1 MNYSK
6 DNTMN
11 LKNYFEL
18 SRFWLLL
25 KMELFRSKKAILMTI
40 VITFGVLCTG
50 QVLEIIFEDKKVFD
64 SHSESYSFALIIGG
78 FILSSLAFSDLT
90 NNLRRYNYLTLPAST
105 LEKFLSMW
113 LLTSV
118 GWTFLHTIV
127 YTIYAFMANLIAPVF
142 FSHIAFGAFAPMG
155 EVPMETMKY
164 YFVFQGIFL
173 VGAVHFQGFVFPKT
187 LFTLILFAALCGT
200 IVYFMMAETFMTD
213 HECTSASECVLLKR
227 IEAHGI
233 CRLITLFWWLLAPL
247 CWVITYLGLKDQ
259 EA

>member
-1 MNYSK
+1 M
-6 DNTMN
+6 
-11 LKNYFEL
+11 KNYFEL

-25 KMELFRSKKAILMTI
+25 KMELFRSRKGILMTI
-40 VITFGVLCTG
+40 VIAFGVMCTG

-64 SHSESYSFALIIGG
+64 THAESHSFALIVGG

-90 NNLRRYNYLTLPAST
+90 NSLKRQHYLTLPAST

-118 GWTFLHTIV
+118 GWIVLLTIV
-127 YTIYAFMANLIAPVF
+127 YTVYAFVANLIAPVF
-142 FSHIAFGAFAPMG
+142 FSHVTFGAFAPLG
-155 EVPMETMKY
+155 EAPLETMKY

-173 VGAVHFQGFVFPKT
+173 VGAAHFQGYVFPKT
-187 LFTLILFAALCGT
+187 IFTLILFAALCGT
-200 IVYFMMAETFMTD
+200 IAYFMMAETFMTD
-213 HECTSASECVLLKR
+213 HECSSASECELLKR

-233 CRLITLFWWLLAPL
+233 CHFITLFWWVLAPL
-247 CWVITYLGLKDQ
+247 CWVITYVGLKEQ